1 MAGNN
6 RLAGTNRPRRI
17 DDALS
22 QLVDS
27 LLPPLPPTRR
37 RDPDADDD
45 EDEEGDGDEGD
56 DGDNTIADDL
66 RRQRALE
73 RAWEIL
79 ERKGEEKSA
88 AGGGGI
94 GAGTGAGASAGVI
107 GGPHPPEVN
116 NASDLIKRKLLREN
130 ASPDKAVRFSNLYSR
145 LLTQPVL
152 AQKWAILFLLVRL
165 GDEKGEREKERERG
179 RGRDAGGGRER
190 ERERS
195 PLLEE
200 HQLEN
205 MLGKVK
211 RGDGGAAASAVPGMT
226 PGGWDTGL
234 ESPGPNASASQWG
247 GTAVGGAGGAGGAA
261 GVGRERRYTAGRG
274 YTSARGS
281 PVEAEAV
288 PQSQQQQKQQ
298 TQAPTTATTDPL
310 PIQEGEEGEMN
321 PPESA
326 LLHDL
331 PFNLQ
336 GVSSTNFEFT
346 SNTTVKLPPTLP
358 IPLIS
363 LLHTLAEPCLLYRNL
378 SSFVEDAE
386 GGLVGQSLR
395 AAIGNELR
403 SYLGLVATLEG
414 EIRRALAA
422 AEDPASGEPKSV
434 ARAGVTLKRCV
445 VWTREATMALRLMAL
460 MVEEAESMLLYP
472 IFRVCSSVLTL

>member
-1 MAGNN
+1 MAS
-6 RLAGTNRPRRI
+6 LPHPRRI

-27 LLPPLPPTRR
+27 LLPPRPE
-37 RDPDADDD
+37 DPEDDAEDDS
-45 EDEEGDGDEGD
+45 
-56 DGDNTIADDL
+56 TIADDL
-66 RRQRALE
+66 RRQRALD

-79 ERKGEEKSA
+79 DYRTEQSPTSIAA
-88 AGGGGI
+88 AGG
-94 GAGTGAGASAGVI
+94 AGVGAI

-130 ASPDKAVRFSNLYSR
+130 PSPDKAVRFSNLYSR

-152 AQKWAILFLLVRL
+152 AQKWAILFLMVRL
-165 GDEKGEREKERERG
+165 GDDDAGGDLGGSSAERG
-179 RGRDAGGGRER
+179 RDIGAGAGRRRD
-190 ERERS
+190 RS

-205 MLGKVK
+205 MLGRKGREK
-211 RGDGGAAASAVPGMT
+211 GFTREDNGGVGEGGSAAVTPKMT

-247 GTAVGGAGGAGGAA
+247 GGPGSVIHNSTATRG
-261 GVGRERRYTAGRG
+261 GRERRQTAADGGPGLGLGKSGRG
-274 YTSARGS
+274 AFGGNNGLGRDS
-281 PVEAEAV
+281 PVEMEQQ
-288 PQSQQQQKQQ
+288 QSQAA
-298 TQAPTTATTDPL
+298 TAAPSPSQGGSED
-310 PIQEGEEGEMN
+310 IN

-336 GVSSTNFEFT
+336 GVSSTNLEFT
-346 SNTTVKLPPTLP
+346 SPSTVKLPPTLP

-363 LLHTLAEPCLLYRNL
+363 LLHTLAEPCLLYRGL
-378 SSFVEDAE
+378 HTFVESAE

-395 AAIGNELR
+395 ATIGNELR

-422 AEDPASGEPKSV
+422 ATDTASEESKSV

-445 VWTREATMALRLMAL
+445 VWTREATMALRLMSL
-460 MVEEAESMLLYP
+460 MVEEARSMLWLFLLRNPLYSA
-472 IFRVCSSVLTL
+472 VC